1 MLRIG
6 SRAKLKD
13 LRGDV
18 IVARAALR
26 KHVSQTELESHGK
39 RYVAKGDWNL
49 LGMLGFDIRASL
61 HGLYGL
67 QNPIKKEEI
76 VAA

>member
-13 LRGDV
+13 LSGDV
-18 IVARAALR
+18 IVTRAALR

-49 LGMLGFDIRASL
+49 LGMLGFELRCMGYMGYKIPS
-61 HGLYGL
+61 
-67 QNPIKKEEI
+67 KKKR
-76 VAA
+76 